1 MMKGTTAMLDL
12 NLNELENF
20 TDEELILLEEMGE
33 MIEEMSQE
41 EYDTFVEMVE
51 IMAQKKK
58 EKMIFMTDRSDF
70 YH

>member
-1 MMKGTTAMLDL
+1 MMRGTTDMLDL

-33 MIEEMSQE
+33 MLEEMSQE
-41 EYDTFVEMVE
+41 EIDDFVEMIE
-51 IMAQKKK
+51 IMGKKKK

>member
-1 MMKGTTAMLDL
+1 MLDL

-33 MIEEMSQE
+33 MLEEMSQE
-41 EYDTFVEMVE
+41 EIDDFVEMIE
-51 IMAQKKK
+51 IMGKKKK
-58 EKMIFMTDRSDF
+58 EKMLVMPDRSDF

>member
-1 MMKGTTAMLDL
+1 MLDL

-20 TDEELILLEEMGE
+20 TDEELILL
-33 MIEEMSQE
+33 EEMSQE

>member
-1 MMKGTTAMLDL
+1 MLDS

-33 MIEEMSQE
+33 MLEEMSQE
-41 EYDTFVEMVE
+41 EIDDFVEMIE
-51 IMAQKKK
+51 IMGKKKK
-58 EKMIFMTDRSDF
+58 EKMIVMSDRSEF

>member
-1 MMKGTTAMLDL
+1 MMKGTTAMLDS

-33 MIEEMSQE
+33 MLEEMSQE
-41 EYDTFVEMVE
+41 EIDDFVEMIE
-51 IMAQKKK
+51 IMGKKKK
-58 EKMIFMTDRSDF
+58 EKMIVMSDRSEF

>member
-1 MMKGTTAMLDL
+1 MLDL

-33 MIEEMSQE
+33 MLEEMSQE
-41 EYDTFVEMVE
+41 EIDDFVEMIE
-51 IMAQKKK
+51 IMGKKKK
-58 EKMIFMTDRSDF
+58 EKMIVMPDRSDF

>member
-33 MIEEMSQE
+33 MLEEMSQE
-41 EYDTFVEMVE
+41 EIDDFVEMIE
-51 IMAQKKK
+51 IMGKKKK
-58 EKMIFMTDRSDF
+58 EKMIVMSDRSEF

>member
-1 MMKGTTAMLDL
+1 MRGTTDMLDL

-33 MIEEMSQE
+33 MLEEMSQE
-41 EYDTFVEMVE
+41 EIDDFVEMIE
-51 IMAQKKK
+51 IMGKKKK
-58 EKMIFMTDRSDF
+58 EKMIVMPDRSDF